1 MGLPR
6 KSRVPFPISELEML
20 ERREEAD
27 RLKPLCR
34 VLLKQPTVCGRC
46 RGDKPSQMD
55 ALRKGRKAL
64 PTQRLRTIRKLHVV
78 RAQELPSHPSCYA
91 GGVSQ
96 NSGIYQ
102 GFAVSMWLLWLGL
115 VCKTNKGST
124 IHRQLIASL
133 NSFTL
138 TRSRNQAAQTS
149 RSEQRRLARS
159 LRGES
164 QPLWAPALHH
174 PSQFSNLVLCVPGQS
189 TKCSLL
195 SPRDSYRLAPLL

>member
-1 MGLPR
+1 MGLPW
-6 KSRVPFPISELEML
+6 KSKVPFPISELGIL

-27 RLKPLCR
+27 SLKPLCR

-46 RGDKPSQMD
+46 CGDKPSQMN

-78 RAQELPSHPSCYA
+78 WAQELPSHPSCYA

-124 IHRQLIASL
+124 IHRQLIASS
-133 NSFTL
+133 NSFTS
-138 TRSRNQAAQTS
+138 TRSQNQAAQTS
-149 RSEQRRLARS
+149 RSEQRRLAWR
-159 LRGES
+159 LRGEA
-164 QPLWAPALHH
+164 QLLWAPSPP
-174 PSQFSNLVLCVPGQS
+174 PSISVL
-189 TKCSLL
+189 
-195 SPRDSYRLAPLL
+195 

>member
-1 MGLPR
+1 M
-6 KSRVPFPISELEML
+6 
-20 ERREEAD
+20 
-27 RLKPLCR
+27 
-34 VLLKQPTVCGRC
+34 CGRC

-78 RAQELPSHPSCYA
+78 WAQGLPSHPSCYA

-102 GFAVSMWLLWLGL
+102 GFAVSMWLRWLGL

-138 TRSRNQAAQTS
+138 TRSRSQAAQTS
-149 RSEQRRLARS
+149 CSEQRRLARS

-174 PSQFSNLVLCVPGQS
+174 PSQFSHLVLCVPGQS

-195 SPRDSYRLAPLL
+195 SPRDS